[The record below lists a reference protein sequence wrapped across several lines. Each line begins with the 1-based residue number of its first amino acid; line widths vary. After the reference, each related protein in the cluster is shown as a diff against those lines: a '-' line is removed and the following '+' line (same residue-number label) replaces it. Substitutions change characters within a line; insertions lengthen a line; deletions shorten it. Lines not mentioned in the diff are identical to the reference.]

1 MTIKGVSFHPS
12 RGGQFSAVVDS
23 LQGTAS
29 VRAVG
34 SQLGSHPSM
43 ANALTAARLREVF
56 GQDRA
61 LSDADAELL
70 AATACMAPA
79 AGLDAPVR
87 LIWDPT
93 GAAAVL
99 AGRQCPLLSV
109 ILRWNVAPGSR
120 P

>member
-1 MTIKGVSFHPS
+1 VPAFRYPAS
-12 RGGQFSAVVDS
+12 RHEQD
-23 LQGTAS
+23 
-29 VRAVG
+29 R
-34 SQLGSHPSM
+34 
-43 ANALTAARLREVF
+43 LTERQSPARERRQCELTTARLREVF

-87 LIWDPT
+87 LIWGPT
-93 GAAAVL
+93 GAAVVL

>member
-1 MTIKGVSFHPS
+1 
-12 RGGQFSAVVDS
+12 
-23 LQGTAS
+23 

-34 SQLGSHPSM
+34 SQLGSHPSI

-70 AATACMAPA
+70 AATACMAHA

-87 LIWDPT
+87 RIWGPT

-109 ILRWNVAPGSR
+109 ILRWNVAQGHDLEGASCRRGFQWSR
-120 P
+120 TNRVNGKAGGRG

>member
-1 MTIKGVSFHPS
+1 
-12 RGGQFSAVVDS
+12 
-23 LQGTAS
+23 
-29 VRAVG
+29 
-34 SQLGSHPSM
+34 
-43 ANALTAARLREVF
+43 LREVF

-87 LIWDPT
+87 LIWGPT

-120 P
+120 PWRHFLPQTLPVVKTNRVNG